1 MWESAD
7 FFKSPL
13 ACAASV
19 AEQIGLSYAFAAS
32 PGSSSALSRQNGQSS
47 TTTPHCSL
55 SEGVKAGIGIG
66 AILGAALL
74 IGIGVIITIFF
85 LRRRRHKTLPT
96 TLSLDGIATP
106 ETEDQDAT
114 LATRK
119 WYLGGQ
125 WRSEVEVK
133 NEVGE
138 LEGRNVR
145 VVGKPPVEL
154 DAEDGGGE
162 VGEGLKST

>member
-1 MWESAD
+1 LYVVWESAD
-7 FFKSPL
+7 FSKSPL
-13 ACAASV
+13 AYAASV

-32 PGSSSALSRQNGQSS
+32 PGSSSALPRQTGQSS
-47 TTTPHCSL
+47 TTTPHTSL
-55 SEGVKAGIGIG
+55 SAGVKAGIGIG

-106 ETEDQDAT
+106 EMEDQDAT

-119 WYLGGQ
+119 WYLGGR

-145 VVGKPPVEL
+145 VVGGPRVEL
-154 DAEDGGGE
+154 DAEERGRRSG
-162 VGEGLKST
+162 